1 VNRYFN
7 STALITASLLALVA
21 CTSYQQAEDGPVR
34 TTTVPAEMPV
44 ADAEEAS
51 HLAPARPDR
60 SKLERHPPVAPLAAR
75 PRLAT
80 GTAAAGQQLPGA
92 VPFNAPALALNPGW
106 VAHDREN
113 YAHFD
118 DNPLHR
124 VLDKPVST
132 FSIDVDTGAYANVRR
147 FLNQGRLPPQDA
159 VRVEE
164 LINYFSYRYP
174 VSEDA
179 AQPFS
184 IVTET
189 GPTPWNGATRLLHIG
204 IQGYHLA
211 GRELPPANLV
221 FLVDVSGSMRA
232 ANKLALLKPALKMLA
247 QQMRAEDSIAIAV
260 YAGASG
266 IVLPPTRGDD
276 RVSIAA
282 AIDNLHAGGSTN
294 GAAGIRLAYQL
305 AEQNFNST
313 GINRVILAT
322 DGDFNVGTTD
332 IQQLQELVAEK
343 RRSGVALTTL
353 GFGTGNYNDHL
364 MERIADA
371 GDGNYAY
378 IDNLNEARK
387 VLLDELSATLMTI
400 ARDVKVQ
407 VEFNPAVVSEYRLI
421 GYVNR
426 RLRDE
431 DFANDKV
438 DAGDIGAGHSVT
450 ALYEIALHGSGGER
464 LPQLRY
470 GHVDAVSKVTGPT
483 ELGLVRLRYKAPHAS
498 DSRLLE
504 RVVHTADVNDALLR
518 TSDQYRFSA
527 AVAAFG
533 EALRGAIYLGDFDL
547 QAVQSLA
554 RDARGEDVF
563 GYRAEFVQLVGLAMA
578 LGDGAAQI
586 SD

>member
-1 VNRYFN
+1 
-7 STALITASLLALVA
+7 
-21 CTSYQQAEDGPVR
+21 
-34 TTTVPAEMPV
+34 VPL
-44 ADAEEAS
+44 
-51 HLAPARPDR
+51 H
-60 SKLERHPPVAPLAAR
+60 
-75 PRLAT
+75 
-80 GTAAAGQQLPGA
+80 
-92 VPFNAPALALNPGW
+92 APALALNPGW
-106 VAHDREN
+106 VARDREN
-113 YAHFD
+113 YAHSD
-118 DNPLHR
+118 DNPLYR
-124 VLDKPVST
+124 VLDNPVST

-174 VSEDA
+174 VSEDN

-211 GRELPPANLV
+211 GGELPPANLV

-232 ANKLALLKPALKMLA
+232 ANKLALLKPALKLLV

-266 IVLPPTRGDD
+266 TVLPPTRGDD
-276 RVSIAA
+276 RTSIEA

-305 AEQNFNST
+305 AEQNFNGT

-364 MERIADA
+364 MEQIADA

-400 ARDVKVQ
+400 ARDVKIQ
-407 VEFNPAVVSEYRLI
+407 IEFNPAVVSEYRLI

-470 GHVDAVSKVTGPT
+470 GHTAGVSAAAGLL
-483 ELGLVRLRYKAPHAS
+483 ELGVVRLRYKMPHAS

-504 RVVHTADVNDALLR
+504 RVVHTADVNDALTR

-533 EALRGAIYLGDFDL
+533 ESLRGAIYLGDFDL

-578 LGDGAAQI
+578 LRDGAAQI
-586 SD
+586 RN